1 MDQTLKKRLVGIAV
15 LLLLAVIVLPL
26 VLDGANKDA
35 LLADTRLPPPPVVA
49 DADGLL
55 AAPPGELAIA
65 EGEIAR
71 EHLPAEPEP
80 IPPVAVAP
88 TAADAATA
96 ESMPPGAAVTAP
108 APVPAPPVPAAV
120 VEPRLAALAEAWDVQ
135 VAAVSAPE
143 GAERL
148 RAKLVAAGY
157 KARVVRVKGMHKVV
171 VGPELRRDA
180 AEKLLDRLA
189 ADARVGKPK
198 GMLVR
203 YVP

>member
-15 LLLLAVIVLPL
+15 LLLLAAIVLPL

-35 LLADTRLPPPPVVA
+35 LMADTRLPPPPVVA

-55 AAPPGELAIA
+55 AAPPGEWATA

-88 TAADAATA
+88 TAADAAPA
-96 ESMPPGAAVTAP
+96 EITPPAAAVTAP
-108 APVPAPPVPAAV
+108 APVPAPAPAAV